1 MRALAVCCDEMMSA
15 SGAEAGEHSPF
26 AVMTTMVR
34 VSMNWPLG
42 HGEPEDDVD
51 CLEGRQLDVLV
62 VRRRRRWWR
71 LGVLHLVVG
80 CMVVSRM
87 VTSCSGK

>member
-1 MRALAVCCDEMMSA
+1 MMSA
-15 SGAEAGEHSPF
+15 LAAEAGEHSPF
-26 AVMTTMVR
+26 AVMIAMVR

-42 HGEPEDDVD
+42 HGEPGDDVD
-51 CLEGRQLDVLV
+51 WSEGQQVDVLV

-80 CMVVSRM
+80 CVVVSQWSP
-87 VTSCSGK
+87 VVAASKHYNSDPTIY